1 MTFLENDLTWLTLQQ
16 GPCGIRNIYLH
27 PISLT
32 PFVVVH
38 ATWRKLKCPE
48 TKPGRLCPSIRA
60 ALIIEPFEVEDEDKT
75 MLDLDEDLQTEVADQ
90 SSSKIICPV
99 LNNEKGYFELGMES
113 KATNIFLFNVFICFG
128 RNVQL
133 AFPKDV
139 KVDETEDCHFSYD
152 LFGTQISSKPFKW
165 SKIEDFKPERA
176 TAKIFTS
183 PENLVQYFNQAM
195 DVFCFFV
202 NVRNDSL
209 ALAEANLSHMI
220 QIGDID
226 DLKAG
231 KLFVYEKVHQLFPV
245 KRCPNDESLNNKA
258 NSSASFVDHPSVAV
272 RVSIGLRP
280 DVGEKVELAT
290 SRSMTEVPT

>member
-1 MTFLENDLTWLTLQQ
+1 M
-16 GPCGIRNIYLH
+16 
-27 PISLT
+27 
-32 PFVVVH
+32 H

-60 ALIIEPFEVEDEDKT
+60 ALIIEPFEVDNNDDDKT
-75 MLDLDEDLQTEVADQ
+75 MVDLDEDLQTEVADQ
-90 SSSKIICPV
+90 SSSTKMCPV
-99 LNNEKGYFELGMES
+99 LNNQKGYFELGSES
-113 KATNIFLFNVFICFG
+113 KATNIFLFNVFVCFG
-128 RNVQL
+128 THVQL

-139 KVDETEDCHFSYD
+139 KVAETDDCHFSYD

-165 SKIEDFKPERA
+165 SKLEDFKPERA

-202 NVRNDSL
+202 NVSSNNL
-209 ALAEANLSHMI
+209 ALAEANLSNMI
-220 QIGDID
+220 QFGDID

-231 KLFVYEKVHQLFPV
+231 KLFVYEKVLPLEAV
-245 KRCPNDESLNNKA
+245 KRNPNDLALNHETRLN
-258 NSSASFVDHPSVAV
+258 SASSVDNPSLGV

-290 SRSMTEVPT
+290 TRSMTEVNTIHILKIIV